1 MHEICKCTCRLD
13 ASVSNNQQ
21 RWNEDKCW
29 WECKELVDK
38 GSCDNRLTW
47 NPSSF
52 ELNVINHINVN
63 VMLENIWTNKTS
75 AEKN

>member
-52 ELNVINHINVN
+52 ECKCDKSHKCKCDVREYLD
-63 VMLENIWTNKTS
+63 
-75 AEKN
+75 

>member
-21 RWNEDKCW
+21 RWNEDNAGGNVKNW
-29 WECKELVDK
+29 LIKEVVIIDLLGILVVL
-38 GSCDNRLTW
+38 NV
-47 NPSSF
+47 
-52 ELNVINHINVN
+52 NVINHINVN